1 MSTISVED
9 FYAQLLS
16 LPEPWKV
23 VSVKLSSDQKRVDVA
38 LGHDVGSLFPC
49 PKCGKPCS
57 VYDHSRPRRW
67 RHLGTL
73 QAQTY
78 VHAQVPRTRCTE
90 HGALQIEVA
99 WTVPFAQTT
108 LWMEIRVLET
118 LKECD
123 VQATARLQ
131 ELSWSSCQ
139 EVMKRAVERGL
150 SRKADRMP
158 EVLGLDEKHKG
169 SRQGYMTLV
178 NDLKEGVVKEVLIG
192 RDADTV
198 IEYFE
203 KYPKE
208 QREAVKA
215 VAMDMSGSYRSAV
228 DQAIPEAAKKVV
240 YDRYHIVAMLNRAVD
255 QVRRQEAKELKR
267 EGDETLKGS
276 RYLWLYGEEN
286 LPEKQQERFESLR
299 ELELKTGRAWAIKEL
314 LRELWLCPTK
324 EEGQEHFDKWYSWAI
339 RSRLEPIKKA
349 ARTLKTHLE
358 QVLNYFTHR
367 LTNALSEGLNSVI
380 ERLKQQACGYRND
393 DNLRIA
399 ILFHCGGLDLHLAV

>member
-1 MSTISVED
+1 MTTLSLEE
-9 FYAQLLS
+9 FYAHLLR
-16 LPEPWKV
+16 LVDPWKV
-23 VSVKLSSDQKRVDVA
+23 VSVRLSSDQKRVDVT
-38 LGHDVGSLFPC
+38 LGHEVGSLFPC
-49 PKCGKPCS
+49 PKCGKLCS
-57 VYDHSRPRRW
+57 VYDHSRPRMW

-78 VHAQVPRTRCTE
+78 VHAQVPRTRCKE
-90 HGALQIEVA
+90 DGAVQIEVA
-99 WTVPFAQTT
+99 WAMPFAQTT
-108 LWMEIRVLET
+108 LWMEVRVMET

-139 EVMKRAVERGL
+139 EVMSRAVERGL
-150 SRKADRMP
+150 SRKEDKMP
-158 EVLGLDEKHKG
+158 EVMGLDEKHKG

-178 NDLKEGVVKEVLIG
+178 NDLRGGVVKEVLVG
-192 RDADTV
+192 RDAATV
-198 IEYFE
+198 TEYLE

-215 VAMDMSGSYRSAV
+215 VAMDMSGSFRSAV
-228 DQAIPEAAKKVV
+228 DATIPEAAKKVV
-240 YDRYHIVAMLNRAVD
+240 YDRYHIVGMMNRAVD

-314 LRELWLCPTK
+314 LRELWLCRTK
-324 EEGQEHFDKWYSWAI
+324 EEGQQHFDKWYSWAS

-367 LTNALSEGLNSVI
+367 LTNAVSEGLNSVI

-393 DNLRIA
+393 ENLRIA

>member
-99 WTVPFAQTT
+99 WAVPFAQTT

-139 EVMKRAVERGL
+139 E
-150 SRKADRMP
+150 ADRSP
-158 EVLGLDEKHKG
+158 HLSDD
-169 SRQGYMTLV
+169 T
-178 NDLKEGVVKEVLIG
+178 KELPTPGMLREEL
-192 RDADTV
+192 
-198 IEYFE
+198 
-203 KYPKE
+203 
-208 QREAVKA
+208 REAKQKW
-215 VAMDMSGSYRSAV
+215 SGALGRPVHQGLEVEQALTKQRVSAV
-228 DQAIPEAAKKVV
+228 LDS
-240 YDRYHIVAMLNRAVD
+240 VD
-255 QVRRQEAKELKR
+255 
-267 EGDETLKGS
+267 
-276 RYLWLYGEEN
+276 
-286 LPEKQQERFESLR
+286 
-299 ELELKTGRAWAIKEL
+299 LELTIFADGLASSPQQSQQSHGQGADHQQTVAALGIVNVCLRKT
-314 LRELWLCPTK
+314 
-324 EEGQEHFDKWYSWAI
+324 
-339 RSRLEPIKKA
+339 
-349 ARTLKTHLE
+349 
-358 QVLNYFTHR
+358 
-367 LTNALSEGLNSVI
+367 
-380 ERLKQQACGYRND
+380 QA
-393 DNLRIA
+393 
-399 ILFHCGGLDLHLAV
+399 